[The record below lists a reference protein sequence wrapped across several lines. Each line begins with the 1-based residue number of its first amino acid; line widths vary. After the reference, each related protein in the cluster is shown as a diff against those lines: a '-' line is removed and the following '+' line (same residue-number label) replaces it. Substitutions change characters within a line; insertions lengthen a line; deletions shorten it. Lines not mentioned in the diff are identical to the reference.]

1 MRRMRRP
8 GRFGRRCTPS
18 CRRIHGV
25 GATQV
30 GTTRGRSRRFW
41 RTCGRSS
48 SNASARSSTVRPL
61 ACGGCH
67 LRRPAEGCGCGVAG
81 GDTDACVPFTGGQD
95 WTTAM
100 AAAQGWPQID
110 DWAPCAQHHQASP
123 VLSIR
128 PELFVWQGMSTIKW
142 PVTLLTTRSM
152 PRRTSPSSPC
162 VATACWLPCLVAL
175 PSRAHCCTR

>member
-48 SNASARSSTVRPL
+48 SNASARSSTVRPQ
-61 ACGGCH
+61 ACRGCQLRGLKVVVVVLQAGTRMRACLSPAVRTGQPPWRGLRAGHRSTTGHRVRGITKPLLPCRSDLSWYFGGRACRRSGSRIRDELRGQCREELH
-67 LRRPAEGCGCGVAG
+67 LHHRGSTLSSNR
-81 GDTDACVPFTGGQD
+81 CV
-95 WTTAM
+95 
-100 AAAQGWPQID
+100 
-110 DWAPCAQHHQASP
+110 
-123 VLSIR
+123 
-128 PELFVWQGMSTIKW
+128 
-142 PVTLLTTRSM
+142 
-152 PRRTSPSSPC
+152 
-162 VATACWLPCLVAL
+162 LPCLVAL
-175 PSRAHCCTR
+175 PTP